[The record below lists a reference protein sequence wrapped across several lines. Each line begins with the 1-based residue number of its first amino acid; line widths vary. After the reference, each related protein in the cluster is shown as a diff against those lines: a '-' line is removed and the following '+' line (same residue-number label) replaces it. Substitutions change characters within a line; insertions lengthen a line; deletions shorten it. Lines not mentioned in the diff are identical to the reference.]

1 MGFLKTTTGKILASV
16 ALVGTAAAVAGMG
29 TYGAFSSSTSASQA
43 VNAGTVK
50 IALGAA
56 ASDTLNVPVTGLV
69 PGDTVEKLVTLA
81 NTGTS
86 DLGSVSLT
94 TTDTANT
101 PSALTTD
108 PTNGL
113 QLLIENCSTPW
124 TGTAAPYACGGTK
137 TTVLVPSSV
146 VGANRAL
153 TNLTSLTSG
162 KADNLKVTTTLPK
175 SAPDSFQGAASTVG
189 FNFAATQRAE
199 TVK

>member
-1 MGFLKTTTGKILASV
+1 MKTTSGKILASV

-29 TYGAFSSSTSASQA
+29 TFGTFSSSTTASQA
-43 VNAGTVK
+43 VAAGTVK
-50 IALGAA
+50 IALGAT
-56 ASDTLNVPVTGLV
+56 ASDTLSVPVSGLV
-69 PGDTVEKLVTLA
+69 PGDPVEKLVTLA

-86 DLGSVSLT
+86 DLGSVALT
-94 TTDTANT
+94 TTDTAAS

-108 PTNGL
+108 PANGL
-113 QLLIENCSTPW
+113 QLLVENCSTPW
-124 TGTAAPYACGGTK
+124 TGAAAPYTCTGTK

-153 TNLTSLTSG
+153 TNLASLTSG

-189 FNFAATQRAE
+189 FSFAATQRAE